1 MAANGFDGVFYVDR
15 PPTIRFEDGLFHV
28 CYTIGRDKFE
38 IVMRPSI
45 FAKAGILADEVR
57 AKWQLHTLDSANV
70 TRIRK
75 KR

>member
-38 IVMRPSI
+38 IVMRPATFIEARKIANRASDE
-45 FAKAGILADEVR
+45 FHEGGADVLAIG
-57 AKWQLHTLDSANV
+57 KHN
-70 TRIRK
+70 
-75 KR
+75 